1 MMASMVRQACFKER
15 KNVIMFPK
23 DGAMNGNETQGQGTS
38 SPADRLKQA
47 KTVTMIVY
55 ALQAGSF
62 VLGVTIIAA
71 IIINYLKREDVQ
83 GTWLA
88 SHFRWQIRTFWFGL
102 LWGAVGAITAL
113 AGIGFVLL
121 GFDLIWVIYRIV
133 KGWLRLSE
141 GKEMYAAA

>member
-1 MMASMVRQACFKER
+1 
-15 KNVIMFPK
+15 MFPE
-23 DGAMNGNETQGQGTS
+23 DGAMNGNETQGQGTP
-38 SPADRLKQA
+38 SPADPLKQA

>member
-1 MMASMVRQACFKER
+1 
-15 KNVIMFPK
+15 MFSEE
-23 DGAMNGNETQGQGTS
+23 GMMNGQEPQGEKRS
-38 SPADRLKQA
+38 STADPLKQA

-62 VLGVTIIAA
+62 LLGVTSIAA
-71 IIINYLKREDVQ
+71 IIINYLKKEEVQ

-102 LWGAVGAITAL
+102 LWGAVGALTAL
-113 AGIGFVLL
+113 IGIGFVLL
-121 GFDLIWVIYRIV
+121 GFDLVWVIYRIV

-141 GKEMYAAA
+141 GKEMYTDA